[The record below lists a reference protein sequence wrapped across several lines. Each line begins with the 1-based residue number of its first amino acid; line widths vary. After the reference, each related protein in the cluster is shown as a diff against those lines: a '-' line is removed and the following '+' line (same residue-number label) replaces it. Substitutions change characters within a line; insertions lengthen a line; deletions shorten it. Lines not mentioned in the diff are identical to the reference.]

1 MFVPFLIDRVST
13 TSITTW
19 RSGRVHPPTFAGVAQ
34 SVEQGFCK
42 SQVAGSK
49 PVTSSNRFYFGGE
62 LMDISLINRFL
73 DEEIRVE
80 WKTEDELENLAD
92 IIDEASGEKFD
103 RTYIRGYTPEE
114 YEYMGFDKDEDIY
127 VLYCSETDE
136 MYTMTDFLSALFE
149 DEAEAEENAIDISSM
164 L

>member
-1 MFVPFLIDRVST
+1 
-13 TSITTW
+13 
-19 RSGRVHPPTFAGVAQ
+19 
-34 SVEQGFCK
+34 
-42 SQVAGSK
+42 
-49 PVTSSNRFYFGGE
+49 
-62 LMDISLINRFL
+62 MDISLINRFL
-73 DEEIRVE
+73 NEEIRVE

-127 VLYCSETDE
+127 VLYYSETDE
-136 MYTMTDFLSALFE
+136 TYTMTVFLSALFE